1 MEIKMKEDS
10 IKDISDKYHKLEK
23 LKIELKKILDD
34 MEKMIK
40 RLKGVKLMADVE
52 FSSSGC
58 GLETVRESQ
67 SNMVT
72 IIENIQNGKRQKQE
86 HIIELV
92 QLNE

>member
-1 MEIKMKEDS
+1 MKEDS

-23 LKIELKKILDD
+23 LKIEDD

-40 RLKGVKLMADVE
+40 RLKGVKFLMLMADVE

-67 SNMVT
+67 SNMVK

-86 HIIELV
+86 HIVELI

>member
-1 MEIKMKEDS
+1 M
-10 IKDISDKYHKLEK
+10 
-23 LKIELKKILDD
+23 
-34 MEKMIK
+34 
-40 RLKGVKLMADVE
+40 LMADVE